1 MEVEDGSGVESG
13 PFPSLG
19 KRMNVPRGFREAVFG
34 YEEYLLEGAVLEFI
48 TTFSFLNQLFP
59 CTLVW

>member
-19 KRMNVPRGFREAVFG
+19 KPMNVPRGFREAVSG

-48 TTFSFLNQLFP
+48 TTFSF
-59 CTLVW
+59 